1 MIKKLLSAPAPFAD
15 TAGKGTVSVVLLS
28 DKTLKE
34 LKTDVP
40 ETARIKESGFTA
52 RPGSILALYNNKG
65 QITKILAGISKSI
78 ALYDLASVADAITRT
93 VSPDFL
99 TSKVFRLEADGMTAD
114 ALEKA
119 CLGWALASHR
129 YDFYKKESSAPA
141 RLAWPKGVNK
151 VRVLAMFEGIVTIRN
166 LVNTPA
172 NDMGP
177 DELEEAVQL
186 LAKRFDAKMTT
197 IKGKAL
203 ENGFPLIHAVGISS
217 PRTPRLI
224 DLQWGNAKH
233 PKLTLV
239 GKGVCFDTGGLNL
252 KPGQFML
259 QMKKDMG
266 GSAHALG
273 IALAIMALKL
283 PVRLR
288 VLIPAVENSVS
299 GTSFRPRDVYNSR
312 KGLTVET
319 SDTDAEGRLV
329 LADALA
335 LACEEKPDLL
345 LDFSTLTG
353 SARAALGYDIPAVF
367 SNTENLAQ
375 DLSDVALAE
384 QDPLWPLP
392 LWQGYKKELASDIAD
407 LNNIGTSPAGAI
419 TGALF
424 LEHFVEPST
433 PWVHIDMYAW
443 EQTGKP
449 GRPRGGSD
457 TGMRAVVKFLEDRY
471 SK

>member
-1 MIKKLLSAPAPFAD
+1 MIEKLLTPPSPFAN
-15 TAGKGTVSVVLLS
+15 TAEKNAVPVVLLDS
-28 DKTLKE
+28 KTLKE
-34 LKTDVP
+34 QKTGAM
-40 ETARIKESGFTA
+40 ETARIKDTGFAA
-52 RPGSILALYNNKG
+52 RPGTILPIYDNKG
-65 QITKILAGISKSI
+65 QIVKIIAGLASPIGIYDLAGI
-78 ALYDLASVADAITRT
+78 ADAITKN
-93 VSPDFL
+93 
-99 TSKVFRLEADGMTAD
+99 TSSISLKSRVFTLETKLKGA
-114 ALEKA
+114 ALETA
-119 CLGWALASHR
+119 CLGWALAAHR
-129 YDFYKKESSAPA
+129 YDFYKKDSATPA
-141 RLAWPKGVNK
+141 RLVWPKGVNK
-151 VRVLAMFEGIVTIRN
+151 ARVLAMFEGIAIIRN

-172 NDMGP
+172 NNMGP
-177 DELEEAVQL
+177 NELEEAAQL

-197 IKGKAL
+197 VKGKPL
-203 ENGFPLIHAVGISS
+203 EKGFPLIHAVGISS
-217 PRTPRLI
+217 PRAPRLI
-224 DLQWGNAKH
+224 DLRWGNAKH

-375 DLSDVALAE
+375 DLSTVALAE

-433 PWVHIDMYAW
+433 QWMHIDMYAW

-457 TGMRAVVKFLEDRY
+457 TGMRAVVKFLEERY
-471 SK
+471 AK

>member
-1 MIKKLLSAPAPFAD
+1 MR
-15 TAGKGTVSVVLLS
+15 VVLLDS
-28 DKTLKE
+28 KAMKTH
-34 LKTDVP
+34 KTDAS
-40 ETARIKESGFTA
+40 EAARIKDAGFAA
-52 RPGSILALYNNKG
+52 RPGSILPLYDNKG
-65 QITKILAGISKSI
+65 QIIRILAGIASPVGI
-78 ALYDLASVADAITRT
+78 YDLASIADAITKIMAA
-93 VSPDFL
+93 SSL
-99 TSKVFRLEADGMTAD
+99 KSRLFKLETTLKGY
-114 ALEKA
+114 ALETA
-119 CLGWALASHR
+119 CLGWALASYR
-129 YDFYKKESSAPA
+129 YDFYKKDSLVPA
-141 RLAWPKGVNK
+141 RLVWPKGVDK
-151 VRVLAMFEGIVTIRN
+151 KRVSAMFEGIVAVRN

-177 DELEEAVQL
+177 DELEDAARL
-186 LAKRFDAKMTT
+186 LAKRFEAK
-197 IKGKAL
+197 IAVVKGKPL
-203 ENGFPLIHAVGISS
+203 QSGFPLIHAVGVSS
-217 PRTPRLI
+217 PRAPRLI
-224 DLQWGNAKH
+224 DLQWGNVKH

-252 KPGQFML
+252 KPGAFML

-273 IALAIMALKL
+273 IAIAIMALKL

-329 LADALA
+329 LADALT
-335 LACEEKPDLL
+335 LACEEKPDLV
-345 LDFSTLTG
+345 LDFATLTG

-367 SNTENLAQ
+367 SNTERLAH

-433 PWVHIDMYAW
+433 QWIHIDMYAW

-449 GRPRGGSD
+449 GRPRGGAD

>member
-1 MIKKLLSAPAPFAD
+1 MIEKLLTAPHPFAN
-15 TAGKGTVSVVLLS
+15 TAGKDAVPVLLLDS
-28 DKTLKE
+28 KALKAQKTG
-34 LKTDVP
+34 TM
-40 ETARIKESGFTA
+40 ETARIKDTGFTA
-52 RPGSILALYNNKG
+52 RPGTILPIYNNRG
-65 QITKILAGISKSI
+65 HIVKILAGIASPI
-78 ALYDLASVADAITRT
+78 GIYDLASVADAITRAIA
-93 VSPDFL
+93 PANL
-99 TSKVFRLEADGMTAD
+99 KARVFTLETELKGD
-114 ALEKA
+114 ALETA
-119 CLGWALASHR
+119 CLGWALASYR
-129 YDFYKKESSAPA
+129 YDFYKKDAATPA
-141 RLAWPKGVNK
+141 RLLWPKGVDK
-151 VRVLAMFEGIVTIRN
+151 KRVLAMFEGIVALRN

-177 DELEEAVQL
+177 DELEDAARL
-186 LAKRFDAKMTT
+186 LAKRFEAK
-197 IKGKAL
+197 IAVVKGKPL
-203 ENGFPLIHAVGISS
+203 ESGFPLIHAVGISS
-217 PRTPRLI
+217 PRAPRLI

-252 KPGQFML
+252 KPGAFML

-273 IALAIMALKL
+273 VALAIMALKL

-329 LADALA
+329 LADALT
-335 LACEEKPDLL
+335 LACEEKPDLV
-345 LDFSTLTG
+345 LDCATLTG

-367 SNTENLAQ
+367 SNNEKLAQ
-375 DLSDVALAE
+375 DLSATALGV

-419 TGALF
+419 TAALF
-424 LEHFVEPST
+424 LEHFIEPST

-449 GRPRGGSD
+449 GRPRGGAD

-471 SK
+471 LK